1 MRNVLTAALFAA
13 FAIAPSLAAAQGTSP
28 ASDTNTLSTDTA
40 DKAGNTVG
48 DRRPF
53 DELDVDDD
61 GFISKNEV
69 QADNELI
76 ARFARFDDDSDSLLS
91 PDEYAGYQAGGVP
104 AASEDAVAEE
114 EEGYE
119 DEIDD
124 D

>member
-1 MRNVLTAALFAA
+1 MRKLLTAAIFAA
-13 FAIAPSLAAAQGTSP
+13 LAVGSSLAFAQGTSP
-28 ASDTNTLSTDTA
+28 ASDTNSLSTDRA

-53 DELDVDDD
+53 DELDTDDD
-61 GFISKNEV
+61 GYISKSEV
-69 QADNELI
+69 QADNEMI
-76 ARFARFDDDSDSLLS
+76 ARFARFDDDGDDLLS

-104 AASEDAVAEE
+104 PGNDEDIAEE
-114 EEGYE
+114 EME